1 MYVRMCITMTV
12 CYIEFIHYHMSVT
25 GQTNMDSH
33 AYFFLVVKTALGLG
47 RVVGTIIP
55 QFETSQLIAKALS
68 ILSKW
73 NPDWKPQYIITDRSF
88 VELEAIAEIFPTCI
102 R

>member
-1 MYVRMCITMTV
+1 M
-12 CYIEFIHYHMSVT
+12 
-25 GQTNMDSH
+25 
-33 AYFFLVVKTALGLG
+33 KTALSLG

-55 QFETSQLIAKALS
+55 QFETSQLCAKALF

-73 NPDWKPQYIITDRSF
+73 NLDWKPQYIMTDRSF